1 MRREKKDEKAKEGS
15 HKAVVAGVT
24 EEMTQPRIA
33 RSALADADEQS
44 KESHRKPTS
53 QHAGRTAKP
62 HIEQYGTGT
71 PAVEKKS

>member
-1 MRREKKDEKAKEGS
+1 MRVKTKGKKAEEASNKEILAS
-15 HKAVVAGVT
+15 VT

-33 RSALADADEQS
+33 KSARTDADQPS
-44 KESHRKPTS
+44 KESHGKRTS

>member
-1 MRREKKDEKAKEGS
+1 MHREKKDKKAREVS
-15 HKAVVAGVT
+15 SKAVVASLT

-33 RSALADADEQS
+33 KSARADVDEQGN
-44 KESHRKPTS
+44 ERLVKPTT
-53 QHAGRTAKP
+53 QRTNRAPKP